1 MYKVHTPQHHVTR
14 FVSLVKSQRN
24 RRTGVRLNF
33 LVVIILAETQVYLV
47 SGDTTV
53 GAWQAWLADPLRIL
67 IEMSWLAY
75 IPLFAVVI
83 LCANEGGALRI
94 FTKKNRKIRH

>member
-1 MYKVHTPQHHVTR
+1 
-14 FVSLVKSQRN
+14 
-24 RRTGVRLNF
+24 

-67 IEMSWLAY
+67 IEMAWLAY

-94 FTKKNRKIRH
+94 FTKKK